1 MLKEKFLFE
10 KDFFKAVFSIAI
22 PIAMQNVISFG
33 VNAMDSVMLGK
44 LGNIAVS
51 GANLG
56 GQPFFLLMIIGFGL
70 AGGGAVLIAQYWGK
84 GQVEVIRRVMR
95 ISMLA
100 VLVVSTLFS
109 VVCFFFPTQVMSM
122 FSHEPEVVRASASYL
137 KVLSVGF
144 IFYSLSSNYMSSLR
158 AVESVKMSTAVY
170 AMSFFVNVF
179 FNYIFIFGKF
189 GFKAYGI
196 VGAAMGTVIARMFEF
211 ICAVSYMYFAEKKIG
226 YKMHCMFKLD
236 TSLLSDYIHHALP
249 VVGNEMMWGMGSVA
263 TSMIMGRIGS
273 TFVTANSITGVISQL
288 AQVFIFGIAN
298 AAAVVCGKTI
308 GSGDFKRAQ
317 KTAQTLLLM
326 ALGFG
331 LLSTAIVLALRNPFL
346 TIYDVTAEAKDA
358 ALKMMFILALVQ
370 PVAALDIVNIVG
382 ILRGG
387 GDTRLALMLDGGGMW
402 IVNIPLGILTGLV
415 LKVPPQFIFLS
426 MRSDSF
432 IKIIIAIR
440 RILSGKWIRA
450 VTRDDV
456 I

>member
-100 VLVVSTLFS
+100 VLVVSVVFS
-109 VVCFFFPTQVMSM
+109 LVCFFFPTQVMSM
-122 FSHEPEVVRASASYL
+122 FSHEPEVVQASASYL

-179 FNYIFIFGKF
+179 FNYIFKFRKF
-189 GFKAYGI
+189 GF
-196 VGAAMGTVIARMFEF
+196 
-211 ICAVSYMYFAEKKIG
+211 
-226 YKMHCMFKLD
+226 
-236 TSLLSDYIHHALP
+236 
-249 VVGNEMMWGMGSVA
+249 
-263 TSMIMGRIGS
+263 
-273 TFVTANSITGVISQL
+273 
-288 AQVFIFGIAN
+288 
-298 AAAVVCGKTI
+298 
-308 GSGDFKRAQ
+308 
-317 KTAQTLLLM
+317 
-326 ALGFG
+326 
-331 LLSTAIVLALRNPFL
+331 
-346 TIYDVTAEAKDA
+346 
-358 ALKMMFILALVQ
+358 
-370 PVAALDIVNIVG
+370 
-382 ILRGG
+382 
-387 GDTRLALMLDGGGMW
+387 
-402 IVNIPLGILTGLV
+402 
-415 LKVPPQFIFLS
+415 
-426 MRSDSF
+426 
-432 IKIIIAIR
+432 
-440 RILSGKWIRA
+440 
-450 VTRDDV
+450 
-456 I
+456 